1 MSSHEILTAE
11 AHRNLRVR
19 IDRGV
24 ELGDGVMSSL
34 VVPNE
39 FRAVQDEYPI
49 LFRLS
54 PERDSFQA
62 FAIFGFETGENLFLD
77 GDRWD
82 ASRRPLS
89 MDIQPFLIGRDG
101 GESGDEPAQVHVDMA
116 SPRLDRSG
124 KGVALFDD
132 LGRPTPFLDMVAEQL
147 GALDAGYR
155 ETGAF
160 FDALRRYD
168 LLEPIVF
175 DFTLA
180 DGASH
185 RFVGFH
191 AINEDRLHAL
201 SATALGDL
209 HDNGHLMPIF
219 MAVAS
224 VGRFQALIDRKNR
237 RLAGA

>member
-11 AHRNLRVR
+11 AHRDLRVR
-19 IDRGV
+19 TDRGV
-24 ELGDGVMSSL
+24 ERGDGVMSSL
-34 VVPNE
+34 VVPSE

-54 PERDSFQA
+54 SERDDFQA

-82 ASRRPLS
+82 AAHRPLA
-89 MDIQPFLIGRDG
+89 MEIQPFLIGRNA
-101 GESGDEPAQVHVDMA
+101 GESGDEPAQIHVDMA

-124 KGVALFDD
+124 GGSAIFDD
-132 LGRPTPFLDMVAEQL
+132 FGRATPFLDTIAEQL

-155 ETGAF
+155 EAAAF

-180 DGASH
+180 DGSSH

-191 AINEDRLHAL
+191 AIDEDRLQAL

-209 HDNGHLMPIF
+209 HEAGYLMPIF
-219 MAVAS
+219 MALAS
-224 VGRFQALIDRKNR
+224 VGRFQALIERKNR
-237 RLAGA
+237 RLGGG

>member
-11 AHRNLRVR
+11 AHRGLRVR
-19 IDRGV
+19 TDCGAA
-24 ELGDGVMSSL
+24 LGDGVMTSV
-34 VVPNE
+34 VVPTE

-54 PERDSFQA
+54 PERDSYQA

-82 ASRRPLS
+82 ANHRPLA
-89 MDIQPFLIGRDG
+89 MTIQPFLIGRNA
-101 GESGDEPAQVHVDMA
+101 GETGDEPAQVHVDVA
-116 SPRLDRSG
+116 SPRLDRTG
-124 KGVALFDD
+124 QGTPLFDELD
-132 LGRPTPFLDMVAEQL
+132 RPTPFLDTMAERL

-155 ETGAF
+155 EVGPF
-160 FDALRRYD
+160 FAALQRYD

-175 DFTLA
+175 EFALV
-180 DGASH
+180 DGSNK

-191 AINEDRLHAL
+191 AVDEDRLRAL

-209 HDNGHLMPIF
+209 HEHGHLMPAF
-219 MAVAS
+219 MAMAS
-224 VGRFQALIDRKNR
+224 LGRFQALIDRKNR
-237 RLAGA
+237 RLSHG